1 MVDALMAQNLTRT
14 CGLMVCHRM
23 MHRSWVGELGRPSI
37 DFGRMSGRRHGS
49 HVLARARPAMFGG
62 LAQPAR
68 RSLAVLDRDDR
79 RLSFRP
85 VMEK

>member
-14 CGLMVCHRM
+14 CGLMVCRRM

-37 DFGRMSGRRHGS
+37 DFGRMSGRRGS
-49 HVLARARPAMFGG
+49 HVFARARPAVFGG

-68 RSLAVLDRDDR
+68 RSPAVLDRDDR

-85 VMEK
+85 VNEK